1 MSVHKGYEE
10 KSRLGRLLVG
20 RGYLSE
26 AQLDEGLRLQR
37 QSGEKLGEILIQS
50 GWITHRDLNRVLKQQ
65 NRYRKAAALVT
76 VVAVPFQPLVSMAA
90 TNNAGNASQDLQ
102 QAGEM
107 FSNSGFAPLTD
118 EEMSAVQGQGT
129 EELLDRIATVSDM
142 PANAKEGDGSK
153 VDAIENIK
161 LAANIFVPVLNFLD
175 SDLTITGVH
184 YRDNQPRYEIE
195 ADGGLKVA
203 MPERI
208 EQIRMD
214 NIRVGNGA
222 SMGDIAINNI
232 RFSADSSMT
241 IRTR

>member
-1 MSVHKGYEE
+1 VSVHKGYEE

-26 AQLDEGLRLQR
+26 TQLEEGLRLQR
-37 QSGEKLGEILIQS
+37 QSGEKLGEILIQA
-50 GWITHRDLNRVLKQQ
+50 GWITQRDLNRVLKQQ
-65 NRYRKAAALVT
+65 SRYRKAAALVT
-76 VVAVPFQPLVSMAA
+76 MVAVPFQPLVSMAA
-90 TNNAGNASQDLQ
+90 TNNTGNDAQDLQ
-102 QAGEM
+102 QAGELY
-107 FSNSGFAPLTD
+107 SSGGFAPLTD
-118 EEMSAVQGQGT
+118 EEMSAVQGQGA
-129 EELLDRIATVSDM
+129 EELLDRIATVSEM
-142 PANAKEGDGSK
+142 PANAEEGDGSK

-175 SDLTITGVH
+175 SDLTISGVH

-195 ADGGLKVA
+195 PDGGLKVA

-214 NIRVGNGA
+214 NIRVGSGA

-232 RFSADSSMT
+232 RFAAGSSMT
-241 IRTR
+241 IHTR

>member
-1 MSVHKGYEE
+1 VSVHKGYEE

-26 AQLDEGLRLQR
+26 TQLEEGLRLQR
-37 QSGEKLGEILIQS
+37 QSGDKLGEILIQA
-50 GWITHRDLNRVLKQQ
+50 GWITQRDLNRVLKQQ
-65 NRYRKAAALVT
+65 SRYRKAAALVT

-90 TNNAGNASQDLQ
+90 TNNTSNDAQDLQ
-102 QAGEM
+102 QAGELY
-107 FSNSGFAPLTD
+107 SGGFAPLTD

-129 EELLDRIATVSDM
+129 EELLDRIATVSEM
-142 PANAKEGDGSK
+142 PASAEEGDGSK

-184 YRDNQPRYEIE
+184 YRDNEPRYEIE
-195 ADGGLKVA
+195 PDGGLKVA

-214 NIRVGNGA
+214 NIRVGAGA
-222 SMGDIAINNI
+222 SMGHIAINNI
-232 RFSADSSMT
+232 RFAPGSSMT
-241 IRTR
+241 IHTR

>member
-10 KSRLGRLLVG
+10 KSRLGRLLLA

-26 AQLDEGLRLQR
+26 VQLEEGLRQQR
-37 QSGEKLGEILIQS
+37 KTGEKLGEVLVHS
-50 GWITHRDLNRVLKQQ
+50 GWITHKELTRVLKQQ
-65 NRYRKAAALVT
+65 SRYRNAAALIT
-76 VVAVPFQPLVSMAA
+76 MVAVPFQPLVSMAA
-90 TNNAGNASQDLQ
+90 TNTGSNASQDLQ

-107 FSNSGFAPLTD
+107 LGQSGFAPLTD
-118 EEMSAVQGQGT
+118 EEMASVQGQGNET
-129 EELLDRIATVSDM
+129 LLERIATVSEM
-142 PANAKEGDGSK
+142 PASATEGDGSK

-175 SDLTITGVH
+175 SDLTISGVH
-184 YRDNQPRYEIE
+184 YREGEPKYQIQ

-214 NIRVGNGA
+214 NIRVGSGA
-222 SMGDIAINNI
+222 SMGDVSINNI
-232 RFSADSSMT
+232 RFAPGSSMT